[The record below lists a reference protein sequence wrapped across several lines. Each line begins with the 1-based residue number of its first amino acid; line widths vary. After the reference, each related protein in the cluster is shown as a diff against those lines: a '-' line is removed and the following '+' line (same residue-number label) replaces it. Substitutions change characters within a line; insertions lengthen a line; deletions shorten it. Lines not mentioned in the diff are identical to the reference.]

1 MKEQADSTRRKRKS
15 DILSHIDDESST
27 KFEKTTIADEALM
40 IRRKKRHIPEYVPD
54 EILEMETPLEIPAIL
69 LSSPGGKHDSQLRND
84 IIYFQE
90 EKAPRD
96 IKRGS
101 VKVRVLNEE
110 NMLLPPKAKPQS
122 RHVRESWLKGRPG
135 KRGEATFERRSIN
148 RPFLVK

>member
-1 MKEQADSTRRKRKS
+1 MYWRQDRQAAVEKTRRRERDARLKEQADSTRRKRKS

-90 EKAPRD
+90 AVVSFIP
-96 IKRGS
+96 IFALS
-101 VKVRVLNEE
+101 RV
-110 NMLLPPKAKPQS
+110 
-122 RHVRESWLKGRPG
+122 
-135 KRGEATFERRSIN
+135 I
-148 RPFLVK
+148 